1 MKNENFTSHLKH
13 IISNIENDF
22 YDEIQDDMIS
32 HQSLYPTLTI
42 WLELHPEIVGKAF
55 MQHLI
60 DLEYYDLNNIEQ
72 YD

>member
-1 MKNENFTSHLKH
+1 MKDKNFNSHLKR

-32 HQSLYPTLTI
+32 QPSLYPTLTI
-42 WLELHPEIVGKAF
+42 WLELHPEIVGAAF
-55 MQHLI
+55 MKHLI
-60 DLEYYDLNNIEQ
+60 HLEYYDLNNIEQ